1 MRLTDEQLEV
11 FQTTGIL
18 IADKAFSGDDVD
30 LMRAEM
36 HQLVHTERPT
46 NLAEVDGSTM
56 RALHGCDE
64 HSQVMWNLVRDPRL
78 LTPAQQ
84 MLGGDVYLHQFKVS
98 MKSAF
103 DGDLWKWHQDFM
115 YWHHEDGL
123 PESRAVTAALYV
135 NEVTQFNAP
144 TWVIPGSHREG
155 LLRHRDPSM
164 RAPKPGLPDW
174 QDNVIADFKYILEN
188 DEVTR
193 LANRL
198 GIVSATGPAGTVLF
212 FHSSTVHA
220 STWNLSP
227 YERIVILITYNA
239 VANRPVKAKDQ
250 GPGHRPQFLVNRDYT
265 PLTAA
270 SGLRATGTL

>member
-1 MRLTDEQLEV
+1 MRLTDEQVEA

-18 IADKAFSGDDVD
+18 ILKNVFPAGDVG
-30 LMRAEM
+30 LMRDTM
-36 HQLVHTERPT
+36 HELAHTDHPT
-46 NLAEVDGSTM
+46 NLTEVDGSAM

-64 HSQVMWNLVRDPRL
+64 HNRVMWNLVRDPRL
-78 LTPAQQ
+78 LIPAQQ

-98 MKSAF
+98 MKAAF
-103 DGDLWKWHQDFM
+103 NGDLWKWHQDFM

-123 PESRAVTAALYV
+123 PESRAVTAAVYV

-155 LLRHRDPSM
+155 LLRHRDPDL
-164 RAPKPGLPDW
+164 RGPKPGLPAW

-193 LANRL
+193 LAKRS

-239 VANRPVKAKDQ
+239 VANKPRLVRDQ
-250 GPGHRPQFLVNRDYT
+250 GPSHRPQFLVNRDYAA
-265 PLTAA
+265 LTSVA
-270 SGLRATGTL
+270 GLSAT

>member
-1 MRLTDEQLEV
+1 MRLTDNQLEA
-11 FQTTGIL
+11 FQTKGIH
-18 IADKAFSGDDVD
+18 ITDKVFSADDVE

-36 HQLVHTERPT
+36 HKLTHTERST
-46 NLAEVDGSTM
+46 NLAEIDGATM

-64 HSQVMWNLVRDPRL
+64 YSRVMWNLVRDPRL
-78 LTPAQQ
+78 LIPAQQ

-98 MKSAF
+98 MKAAF

-115 YWHHEDGL
+115 YWHHEDKL
-123 PESRAVTAALYV
+123 PESRAVTAAVYV
-135 NEVTQFNAP
+135 NDVTELNAP

-155 LLRHRDPSM
+155 LLRHRDPSH

-193 LANRL
+193 LANRQ

-239 VANRPVKAKDQ
+239 VANQPRQATEQ
-250 GPGHRPQFLVNRDYT
+250 GPNHRPQFLVNRDYS
-265 PLTAA
+265 PLSAV
-270 SGLRATGTL
+270 SGLR

>member
-1 MRLTDEQLEV
+1 MRLPDEQVEA

-18 IADKAFSGDDVD
+18 ILKNVFPTSDVRLLRD
-30 LMRAEM
+30 TM
-36 HQLVHTERPT
+36 HELAHTDHPT
-46 NLAEVDGSTM
+46 NLTEVDGSAM

-64 HSQVMWNLVRDPRL
+64 HNRVMWNLVRDPRL
-78 LTPAQQ
+78 LIPAQQ

-98 MKSAF
+98 MKAAF
-103 DGDLWKWHQDFM
+103 NGDVWKWHQDFM

-123 PESRAVTAALYV
+123 PESRAVTAAVYV

-155 LLRHRDPSM
+155 LLRHRDPDL
-164 RAPKPGLPDW
+164 RGPKPGLPAW

-193 LANRL
+193 LANRS

-239 VANRPVKAKDQ
+239 VANQPRLARDQ
-250 GPGHRPQFLVNRDYT
+250 GPSHRPQFLVNRDYAA
-265 PLTAA
+265 LTSVA
-270 SGLRATGTL
+270 GLSAT